1 MLNDPL
7 PKLVLI
13 FATIVR
19 QHGVEEALIA
29 LPLDVQQMI
38 YHYFFNGIQQDK
50 LSAPKS

>member
-38 YHYFFNGIQQDK
+38 YHYFYNGIQANNIN
-50 LSAPKS
+50 APKS